1 VRAEVISLGEAQS
14 LLLSTAKDSLGV
26 LEARSEQGEAM
37 VAVNDEEMACP
48 VTKTREGRK
57 CAKVQ

>member
-1 VRAEVISLGEAQS
+1 MRAEVISLGEAQS

-37 VAVNDEEMACP
+37 VAVSDEEMMR
-48 VTKTREGRK
+48 TSRK
-57 CAKVQ
+57 QRVLGA